1 MSEPDILHVLKD
13 AHTAHEAGD
22 FVNALKFY
30 EYFFDHALDGDPYA
44 LYAVRL
50 SHCLQGW
57 VELAEVFPGAK
68 KGLERKMK
76 ERLEIYRSQRDPEQ
90 FHDFISIS
98 RALGTEEEAINEFLT
113 LHHSEPKSAAKL
125 AKYVWDDL
133 ILREHWLEC
142 SELMPESSQKL
153 DELFAVFDEA
163 TKLKEV
169 DNSFNTEEFDR
180 HIVNTLL
187 NDLQKTVMVL
197 RQANRSDDLEALQ
210 RQFFQGVE
218 QRNQP
223 ILSKQVHAQG
233 SFLFAGH

>member
-1 MSEPDILHVLKD
+1 MSETDILNVLKD

-30 EYFFDHALDGDPYA
+30 EYFFDHALDDDPYA

-50 SHCLQGW
+50 SHCLNGW
-57 VELAEVFPGAK
+57 IELAEVFPGAK
-68 KGLERKMK
+68 NALERKMK
-76 ERLEIYRSQRDPEQ
+76 EQLETYQNKRDPEL
-90 FHDFISIS
+90 FHDYLSIS
-98 RALGTEEEAINEFLT
+98 RGLGTEDEAVNEFLI
-113 LHHSEPKSAAKL
+113 LHNKEPKSAAKL

-133 ILREHWLEC
+133 IIREHWLVC

-163 TKLKEV
+163 TKLKEI
-169 DNSFNTEEFDR
+169 DNSFNTDEFDQ
-180 HIVNTLL
+180 HIVSTLL

-197 RQANRSDDLEALQ
+197 RHANRSDDLAALQ

-223 ILSKQVHAQG
+223 MLSKKVHAQG